1 MTIKQQGGIFG
12 RNPEFN
18 SVTAATADINGGN
31 IDGVILSASN
41 EVKAHS
47 LATISSTSVGSN
59 GSNYWKVGTWSGV
72 SNNSRLVLKF
82 FGAKGFSNG
91 TQANGETTVYLNK
104 DNSTAGGSSDI
115 EGSFYSITG
124 GADPVVKSVYWY
136 YVSAGVYDIY
146 ILPCGN
152 STYIDPVG
160 YTNAGHWVTD
170 VSNTGSTSVPAGAY
184 NITSETIEMFVGAT
198 GDANASTPIGFNK
211 DGNIV
216 LASGSGID
224 FSATSGT
231 GTSELFDD
239 YEEGTW
245 TPVPQDSSGNSGS
258 AGSAVGTYTKIG
270 NVVHATVYLD
280 SINTTGL
287 TAGQDFRIYGLPFS
301 AASLPQAQIFT
312 GDARMNDVTFS
323 GNPNL
328 AILDATDYIRIA
340 ETNSGAA
347 SDFVIVSEVASG
359 TADIYGS
366 ITYMAA

>member
-184 NITSETIEMFVGAT
+184 NITSETIEMSVGAT

-245 TPVPQDSSGNSGS
+245 TPVLTAYNGTPTVSGYYVKIGQMVYVECSVALDGTSDASSYIIENLPFTMSSPQLGGGAINRNNGGVADVTVSSDPSGRLRLYNSS
-258 AGSAVGTYTKIG
+258 SVNYTYT
-270 NVVHATVYLD
+270 
-280 SINTTGL
+280 GL
-287 TAGQDFRIYGLPFS
+287 GVSSTITLNAQYR
-301 AASLPQAQIFT
+301 AA
-312 GDARMNDVTFS
+312 
-323 GNPNL
+323 
-328 AILDATDYIRIA
+328 
-340 ETNSGAA
+340 
-347 SDFVIVSEVASG
+347 
-359 TADIYGS
+359 
-366 ITYMAA
+366 